1 MIRSVAAVGLL
12 VFVAAQGGQGEEKA
26 LLQALPQSKHT
37 LLEGIQQL
45 CKAPETPIS
54 AKFEFEHGKL
64 SLSVYTAAKG
74 LDVDAERNVLQEYA
88 GSPEADAGK
97 PAVEV
102 FEDTGHVARS
112 AQQLTLMALAGA
124 SLGDVVR
131 KAAKAQTGTVY
142 SITPVLR
149 GRKAQF
155 IVLAAQDG

>member
-1 MIRSVAAVGLL
+1 MIRSVAAIGLL
-12 VFVAAQGGQGEEKA
+12 VFVAAQGGQGEEEKA
-26 LLQALPQSKHT
+26 LLQALPNSKRT
-37 LLEGIQQL
+37 LLEGIQQV

-88 GSPEADAGK
+88 GSPEADAWK

-112 AQQLTLMALAGA
+112 AQQLTL
-124 SLGDVVR
+124 
-131 KAAKAQTGTVY
+131 
-142 SITPVLR
+142 
-149 GRKAQF
+149 
-155 IVLAAQDG
+155 